1 MAMDLKNK
9 AKKIA
14 KRLDEICRGSGVK
27 RDYGVHVVTAKVL
40 GRSKWSKPANDNG
53 KDYGKN

>member
-1 MAMDLKNK
+1 MAMDLKTK

-14 KRLDEICRGSGVK
+14 KRLDEICRGSGIK
-27 RDYGVHVVTAKVL
+27 RAYQVQRATARVL
-40 GRSKWSKPANDNG
+40 GHSKYSKPANDNG